1 MPARYSREGN
11 SPEWRPDSV
20 AKVNT
25 SENMRFQ
32 SLIRDMGNI
41 GETPGEAAASGW
53 LAATSDETWQVRN
66 DALTGN
72 LEPTA
77 EVIPECYAELSA
89 GLGEAEEGIATVAAI
104 IAACSG
110 ADLAAGDDW
119 PFILPM
125 SGRSWKSTIRGI
137 RVFDARLL
145 FTTLPGERTASS
157 YRCGIRPASFCSSL
171 AGCLIL

>member
-1 MPARYSREGN
+1 MI
-11 SPEWRPDSV
+11 RPW
-20 AKVNT
+20 KVKLL
-25 SENMRFQ
+25 S
-32 SLIRDMGNI
+32 NI

-89 GLGEAEEGIATVAAI
+89 GLGEAEDGIATVAAI